1 MNSFINKSAKF
12 NLVFVPGG
20 PGLSSIS
27 FNRLEDLKNDFG
39 LYFFD
44 PMGTTTLLKTDPTY
58 EVLLNELKEAVT
70 NIENVILCGHS
81 AGGIQS
87 IDLASRGLKNIKGVI
102 VIGSPVTGYA
112 FEVLNKNFDVELSD
126 EQKDLNHKLDHAPT
140 DQIYKDWFIAFRD
153 FYFNPKTAHK
163 DIEVI
168 MQDSVCVKS
177 YSMSISE
184 SATKENCLKK
194 LKGMNLLKLYIAG
207 DLDRVLSPDS
217 AKHEANLGGFDLT
230 LIKNAGHF
238 AQYERPAETM
248 DAIRKFLTNKG
259 E

>member
-1 MNSFINKSAKF
+1 MKSFINKNAKF

-20 PGLSSIS
+20 PGLSSKS
-27 FNRLEDLKNDFG
+27 FSRLEDLKNDFG

-44 PMGTTTLLKTDPTY
+44 PMGTTTPLKTDPTY
-58 EVLLNELKEAVT
+58 EVLLNEIKDAVT

-87 IDLASRGLKNIKGVI
+87 IDLASQGLKNIKGVI
-102 VIGSPVTGYA
+102 AIGSPVTEHA
-112 FEVLNKNFDVELSD
+112 FEVLNKGFDVEFSD
-126 EQKDLNHKLDHAPT
+126 EQKDLNYKLDHAPT
-140 DQIYKDWFIAFRD
+140 DQIYKDWFSAFRD

-168 MQDSVCVKS
+168 MQDAVCVKN

-184 SATKENCLKK
+184 SATKESSLKK
-194 LKGMNLLKLYIAG
+194 LKDMNLLRLYIAG
-207 DLDRVLSPDS
+207 DLDRVLPPDS

-238 AQYERPAETM
+238 VQHERPKETM
-248 DAIRKFLTNKG
+248 DVIRNFLTHKG